1 MNEIG
6 NLING
11 YLPFGI
17 GFGDAV
23 ELIIYLLVG
32 ILILGIAILS
42 RVCILL
48 KNQEK
53 QMKGNNKDSRSIT
66 LL

>member
-1 MNEIG
+1 MNELADLFRG
-6 NLING
+6 FV
-11 YLPFGI
+11 PFGMESYKSVI
-17 GFGDAV
+17 

-53 QMKGNNKDSRSIT
+53 QIKGNNKQEI
-66 LL
+66 